1 MESGQLLGNGE
12 VRARLFH
19 WLMFNKG
26 WPQDE
31 HETLPKVGKLPFGS
45 QLETLKSFPGA
56 RLSLIEFFRTM
67 NGRVFQYPRNR
78 SIYHGQE
85 PDAAVYYWLGDV
97 TWLSKRTMKR
107 IWTIPA
113 CHGSHWESWHFF
125 RGVFLVGVVL
135 SSLMVGP
142 GLRAISPW
150 KRGLNICLL
159 LLFIQSVKFHWFD
172 FICLCSCKSLACL
185 SRFIKTTMTTP
196 CKTPHGFSPLDFW
209 VPTHLVVCPKSRRRL
224 GSHGFGHYYLKDVN
238 TNFHQEEH
246 VSIFIMSLHR
256 DKHVVLSWPHKI
268 PSPG

>member
-1 MESGQLLGNGE
+1 MVS
-12 VRARLFH
+12 
-19 WLMFNKG
+19 
-26 WPQDE
+26 
-31 HETLPKVGKLPFGS
+31 
-45 QLETLKSFPGA
+45 
-56 RLSLIEFFRTM
+56 
-67 NGRVFQYPRNR
+67 VFQYPRNR

-113 CHGSHWESWHFF
+113 CHGSLWESWHFF

-150 KRGLNICLL
+150 KRGLNICLR

-172 FICLCSCKSLACL
+172 FIRLCSCKSLACL
-185 SRFIKTTMTTP
+185 SRFIKTTMNNTMQD
-196 CKTPHGFSPLDFW
+196 SPWFFPAW
-209 VPTHLVVCPKSRRRL
+209 FL
-224 GSHGFGHYYLKDVN
+224 GSHPFGGLPKISSPTWEPWFRSCYVKDVN
-238 TNFHQEEH
+238 TNFHQQKH
-246 VSIFIMSLHR
+246 VWIFITSLHR
-256 DKHVVLSWPHKI
+256 NKHVVLSWPNKI